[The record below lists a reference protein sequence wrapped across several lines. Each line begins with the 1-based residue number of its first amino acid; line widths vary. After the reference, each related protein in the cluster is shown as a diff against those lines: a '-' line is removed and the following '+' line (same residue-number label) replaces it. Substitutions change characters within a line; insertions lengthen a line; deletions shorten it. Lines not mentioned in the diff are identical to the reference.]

1 MLPKRLRRR
10 RFTRGGAGQ
19 DTNGNFYGTTFGN
32 DVEGGA
38 PFGTVFSLSLGPA
51 VGLAPGMLNFGPQGL
66 NIPNTPQTVTL
77 TNTCSQLLSIASIM
91 VTGTNNRD
99 FFESDNCPRNPNT
112 LAPGNHCTMQVVFS
126 PIDTGTLNADVT
138 ITDNAS
144 DSPQM
149 VPP

>member
-1 MLPKRLRRR
+1 MAELV
-10 RFTRGGAGQ
+10 Q
-19 DTNGNFYGTTFGN
+19 DTNGNFYETTFGN

-38 PFGTVFSLSLGPA
+38 PFGTVLSLSLGPA

-77 TNTCSQLLSIASIM
+77 TNTGSQPLSIASIM

-126 PIDTGTLNADVT
+126 PIDTGTINADVT

-149 VPP
+149 VPLTGIGVGGKVRPK